1 MRPEDTVIPGP
12 HRYVSFLKAAPAI
25 TDGDLIGI
33 GVTVL
38 REHGAVARD
47 LLVPASSLLRYSAL
61 VRERLVPGSWNE
73 IVGREQI
80 LFIFKL
86 EDGTVRDFV
95 LEEGTEPEIA
105 RLSGALND
113 DLIEQTSDVL
123 GYLAGNPLYQDLIAA
138 FHARGPAPR

>member
-1 MRPEDTVIPGP
+1 M
-12 HRYVSFLKAAPAI
+12 
-25 TDGDLIGI
+25 
-33 GVTVL
+33 
-38 REHGAVARD
+38 
-47 LLVPASSLLRYSAL
+47 
-61 VRERLVPGSWNE
+61 
-73 IVGREQI
+73 
-80 LFIFKL
+80 
-86 EDGTVRDFV
+86 